1 MNYRDNNCD
10 TNMVNHHKVEGF
22 DAFKA
27 KVTELAATKS
37 DVFVMFSGSKDADG
51 VRYKKLIFLSFK
63 FTNIF

>member
-1 MNYRDNNCD
+1 
-10 TNMVNHHKVEGF
+10 MVNHHKVEGF

-51 VRYKKLIFLSFK
+51 VRYKQLIFFVNLIHQKILHF
-63 FTNIF
+63 FIHTFV

>member
-37 DVFVMFSGSKDADG
+37 DVFVMFSGSKDANG
-51 VRYKKLIFLSFK
+51 VR
-63 FTNIF
+63 

>member
-1 MNYRDNNCD
+1 MIQ
-10 TNMVNHHKVEGF
+10 TMVNHHKVEGF

-51 VRYKKLIFLSFK
+51 VR
-63 FTNIF
+63 